1 MVFTLALPFSAF
13 GMQIGCV
20 VSLLIC
26 IKLRPLSTF
35 EAHDAH
41 EAPNAPLTTPA
52 AHRRQFTLKMNG
64 SWPLKPLL
72 V

>member
-13 GMQIGCV
+13 FPPSEKV
-20 VSLLIC
+20 E
-26 IKLRPLSTF
+26 PLSTF

-41 EAPNAPLTTPA
+41 VAHNAHEALTTPA
-52 AHRRQFTLKMNG
+52 AHRRQLTLKMNG
-64 SWPLKPLL
+64 SWPLKTLL